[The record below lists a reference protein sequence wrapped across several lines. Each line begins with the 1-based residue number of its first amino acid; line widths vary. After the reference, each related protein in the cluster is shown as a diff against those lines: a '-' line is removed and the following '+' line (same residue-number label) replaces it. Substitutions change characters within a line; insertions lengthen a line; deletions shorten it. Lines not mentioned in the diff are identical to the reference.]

1 MKTVSAIFPPLA
13 AALLAGSGCAL
24 NPGGVRGASDEFPLG
39 QVEIQGLSES
49 ACAAPTYIAKE
60 KGFFAEEGLDV
71 TLVSGTFE
79 TDKAGLASGK
89 YPVST
94 GDFQFFPSINE
105 GLDIKLIDGLHQGC
119 IKVLAPPWSDIRIP
133 ADLAGKRIGVDEI
146 GGSPMAVTT
155 VLLANVGIDPVNGV
169 SWVPYPK
176 DQLELAAEKDEVDA
190 VALWDPFAT
199 VAERKGY
206 TVLCDIGTD
215 PLFAGK
221 YCCFLFASGKQ
232 LRENP
237 RRIAALLRAFHKA
250 AEWIAAYPEETARIS
265 IEKGYIPADDTAFVS
280 ALLQSYHY
288 HAHHDAS
295 THQQAKADARFFVEQ
310 LKKTGFLPAGIDPNA
325 FVDKLYFDVF
335 SAADKADASN
345 AHATHRH

>member
-1 MKTVSAIFPPLA
+1 MKVVFVAETLLVVILA
-13 AALLAGSGCAL
+13 SCGV
-24 NPGGVRGASDEFPLG
+24 NPSQGRGISDEFPLG

-94 GDFQFFPSINE
+94 GDFQFFPSIHE
-105 GLDIKLIDGLHQGC
+105 GLDIKLVDGLHQGC
-119 IKVLAPPWSDIRIP
+119 IKVLAPPWSKIEK
-133 ADLAGKRIGVDEI
+133 ASDLAGKRIGVDEI
-146 GGSPMAVTT
+146 GGSPMTVTT
-155 VLLANVGIDPVNGV
+155 VLLANVGIDPVSGV
-169 SWVPYPK
+169 SWIPYPK
-176 DQLELAAEKDEVDA
+176 DQLELAVEKEEVDA

-206 TVLCDIGTD
+206 TVLCDIGID

-232 LRENP
+232 VKENP
-237 RRIAALLRAFHKA
+237 ERVAALVRAFRKA
-250 AEWIAAYPEETARIS
+250 AEWIAAYPEEAARIS
-265 IEKGYIPADDTAFVS
+265 IDKGYIPADDTTFVA
-280 ALLQSYHY
+280 ALLQSYKY
-288 HAHHDAS
+288 HAHHDAT
-295 THQQAKADARFFVEQ
+295 THHQAKSDAFFFVNE
-310 LKKTGFLPAGIDPNA
+310 LKKTGFIPADIDAND
-325 FVDKLYFDVF
+325 FVEKMYYDVLGEEKRRTPH
-335 SAADKADASN
+335 SAI
-345 AHATHRH
+345 HRH

>member
-1 MKTVSAIFPPLA
+1 MKVSLFFVASSVIVLTA
-13 AALLAGSGCAL
+13 CGG
-24 NPGGVRGASDEFPLG
+24 NPSRLRGVSDEFPLG

-94 GDFQFFPSINE
+94 GDFQFFPSIHE
-105 GLDIKLIDGLHQGC
+105 GLDIKLVDGLHQGC
-119 IKVLAPPWSDIRIP
+119 IKVLAPPWSEIEKP

-155 VLLANVGIDPVNGV
+155 VLLANVGINPISGV
-169 SWVPYPK
+169 SWIPYPK
-176 DQLELAAEKDEVDA
+176 DQLELAVEKGEVDA

-206 TVLCDIGTD
+206 IVLCDIGTD

-232 LRENP
+232 IKENP
-237 RRIAALLRAFHKA
+237 ERIAALVRAFRKA
-250 AEWIAAYPEETARIS
+250 AEWIAAYPDEAARIS

-280 ALLQSYHY
+280 ALLQSYKY
-288 HAHHDAS
+288 HAHHDE
-295 THQQAKADARFFVEQ
+295 TTRHQAGSDAAFFVSE
-310 LKKTGFLPAGIDPNA
+310 LKKTGFLPSDIDADA
-325 FVDKLYFDVF
+325 FVQKLYFDVLTEQKETPRP
-335 SAADKADASN
+335 AA
-345 AHATHRH
+345 HHHH

>member
-1 MKTVSAIFPPLA
+1 MKVHYLLLA
-13 AALLAGSGCAL
+13 ALTGLSACIAGSSPAP
-24 NPGGVRGASDEFPLG
+24 NSSQFPLG

-79 TDKAGLASGK
+79 TNKAGLASGR

-94 GDFQFFPSINE
+94 GDFQFFPSIHQ
-105 GLDIKLIDGLHQGC
+105 GLDIKLVDGLHQGC
-119 IKVLAPPWSDIRIP
+119 IKVLAPPWSDILTP
-133 ADLAGKRIGVDEI
+133 AQLAGKRIGVDEI

-155 VLLANVGIDPVNGV
+155 VLLANHGIDPINGV
-169 SWVPYPK
+169 SWIPFPK
-176 DQLELAAEKDEVDA
+176 DQLELAVEKGEVDA

-199 VAERKGY
+199 LAERKGY
-206 TVLCDIGTD
+206 ITLSDIAID

-232 LRENP
+232 IKEHP
-237 RRIAALLRAFHKA
+237 QRIAALVRAFRKA
-250 AEWIAAYPEETARIS
+250 SEWIAAYPQEAARIS
-265 IEKGYIPADDTAFVS
+265 IDKGYIPADDTAFVA

-288 HAHHDAS
+288 HDHHDQ
-295 THQQAKADARFFVEQ
+295 TVHQQAKADALFFVNE
-310 LKKTGFLPAGIDPNA
+310 LKKTGFLPPDINA
-325 FVDKLYFDVF
+325 SSFVRNMYH
-335 SAADKADASN
+335 DALN
-345 AHATHRH
+345 QPAPPQHTHPH